1 MWMYN
6 GVIRDMLIK
15 MLDWYIR
22 IENNFSV
29 SAGKHGKYLKKY
41 LPELVY
47 KSFVKTYSGS
57 DYDDFW
63 AAIFTGCDLFRST
76 AKFVAKILGFTYDLG
91 EDKNKTAYLI
101 NKKTTSS

>member
-63 AAIFTGCDLFRST
+63 AMSILAQARRIHAGST
-76 AKFVAKILGFTYDLG
+76 HI
-91 EDKNKTAYLI
+91 
-101 NKKTTSS
+101 